1 MRLAK
6 AIGTVVLLVALAVI
20 AMLGPF
26 RRPSTQGR
34 RRPPQVVTAAAAT
47 SPPRALIQHQTESF
61 IEQQAGDLAGLTFHD
76 AMCAAPSSAT
86 VGTTYGCTAVGP
98 DGVTYSFYAVIAD
111 SEHFVLHSGRVPAS
125 ATSSSAEHRPR
136 GRMRQR
142 VCASRRSG

>member
-6 AIGTVVLLVALAVI
+6 AIGTVVILVALAVI

-61 IEQQAGDLAGLTFHD
+61 IELQAGDLAGLTFHD
-76 AMCAAPSSAT
+76 AMCAAPSSVT

-125 ATSSSAEHRPR
+125 ATSP
-136 GRMRQR
+136 
-142 VCASRRSG
+142 SG